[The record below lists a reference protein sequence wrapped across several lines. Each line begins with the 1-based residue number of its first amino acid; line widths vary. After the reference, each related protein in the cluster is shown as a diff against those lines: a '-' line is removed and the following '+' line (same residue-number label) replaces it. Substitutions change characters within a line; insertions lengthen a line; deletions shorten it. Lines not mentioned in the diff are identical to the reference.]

1 MEGALI
7 LALILVLVASLLMLL
22 DFTLVMTRE
31 ETLPFVVPA
40 SVVSLG
46 LALAIVSV
54 C

>member
-1 MEGALI
+1 LEGALI

-22 DFTLVMTRE
+22 DFHSVMRHE

-40 SVVSLG
+40 SVLSLS
-46 LALAIVSV
+46 LALTIVSV